1 MNQGVLNQNSVQQNS
16 GLLNQI
22 IGTVIK
28 KNNFFLTAG
37 AIIIICNFLVAM
49 LTPILPLP
57 SPKDYDFEKRY
68 EKPSL
73 SAPFGRDENGADVM
87 TLVFWGSRVSLTV
100 ALCVVS
106 ITTIVGLLIG
116 SIAGY
121 FGGRVD
127 FFIMRFLD
135 MIYAFPGFLLAL
147 AMVAA
152 LGPSVRN
159 LILAMSI
166 TGWAGVARLVRGE
179 ILHLKEKE
187 YVQSAISVGNS
198 SARIISVHIWPNL
211 IGVMTVQCTFAMAGT
226 LIIESGLSFLG
237 LGAPPTTPT
246 WGMLLNSGRYYL
258 VEAPHISI
266 FPGLAILFLVLGFN
280 LLGDGLREILDPKSR
295 TLK

>member
-1 MNQGVLNQNSVQQNS
+1 M
-16 GLLNQI
+16 
-22 IGTVIK
+22 K
-28 KNNFFLTAG
+28 KYNFFLVVG
-37 AIIIICNFLVAM
+37 GIIVLLNFMVAI
-49 LTPILPLP
+49 LTPVLPLP
-57 SPKDYDFEKRY
+57 SYKDYDFEKRY
-68 EKPSL
+68 ESPSW

-100 ALCVVS
+100 AISVVS
-106 ITTIVGLLIG
+106 ITTLVGLLVG

-127 FFIMRFLD
+127 FLIMRFLD

-147 AMVAA
+147 ALVAS

-159 LILAMSI
+159 LIIAMSI

-187 YVQSAISVGNS
+187 YVQSALAIGNRVL
-198 SARIISVHIWPNL
+198 RIIPIHIWPNL

-266 FPGLAILFLVLGFN
+266 FPGLAILTLVLGFN

-295 TLK
+295 N

>member
-1 MNQGVLNQNSVQQNS
+1 MKF
-16 GLLNQI
+16 I
-22 IGTVIK
+22 YK
-28 KNNFFLTAG
+28 KNNFFLTVG
-37 AIIIICNFLVAM
+37 TIIILINVM
-49 LTPILPLP
+49 VSVLTPFLPLP
-57 SPKDYDFEKRY
+57 SYKDYNFELRY
-68 EKPSL
+68 EKPNL
-73 SAPFGRDENGADVM
+73 SSPFGRDENGADVM
-87 TLVFWGSRVSLTV
+87 TLVFWGSRVSLMV
-100 ALCVVS
+100 AICVVS
-106 ITTIVGLLIG
+106 ITTVIGLIVG

-121 FGGRVD
+121 YGGKVD
-127 FFIMRFLD
+127 FLIMRFMD

-159 LILAMSI
+159 LILAMCI

-179 ILHLKEKE
+179 ILHLKEKD
-187 YVQSAISVGNS
+187 YVQSAVAVGNS
-198 SARIISVHIWPNL
+198 AFRIITVHIWPNL

-246 WGMLLNSGRYYL
+246 WGMLLNSGRYFL

-266 FPGLAILFLVLGFN
+266 FPGLAILLLVLGFN

>member
-1 MNQGVLNQNSVQQNS
+1 M
-16 GLLNQI
+16 
-22 IGTVIK
+22 K
-28 KNNFFLTAG
+28 KNFFIFVGGGIVLIN
-37 AIIIICNFLVAM
+37 IIIALMI
-49 LTPILPLP
+49 PHLPLP
-57 SPKDYDFEKRY
+57 SYKAYNFEQRY
-68 EKPSL
+68 ESPSL
-73 SAPFGRDENGADVM
+73 EAPFGRDENGADLM

-106 ITTIVGLLIG
+106 VTTLVGLIVG

-121 FGGRVD
+121 FGGRYD
-127 FFIMRFLD
+127 FFIMRFID

-147 AMVAA
+147 ALVAA

-159 LILAMSI
+159 LIFAMSI

-179 ILHLKEKE
+179 VLHLKEKE
-187 YVQSAISVGNS
+187 YIQSARAIGNTTF
-198 SARIISVHIWPNL
+198 RIITVHTWPNL

-266 FPGLAILFLVLGFN
+266 FPGLAILLLVLGFN
-280 LLGDGLREILDPKSR
+280 LLGDGLREILDPKS
-295 TLK
+295 KI

>member
-1 MNQGVLNQNSVQQNS
+1 MKTENKINNIPETKSLFKTVL
-16 GLLNQI
+16 
-22 IGTVIK
+22 K
-28 KNNFFLTAG
+28 KNNFFLITG
-37 AIIIICNFLVAM
+37 AAIVILNFIIS
-49 LTPILPLP
+49 LTTPFLPLP
-57 SPKDYDFEKRY
+57 SFKDYNFEQRY
-68 EKPSL
+68 ETPSL
-73 SAPFGRDENGADVM
+73 SSPFGRDENGADVM

-100 ALCVVS
+100 AICVVS
-106 ITTIVGLLIG
+106 ITTILGLIIG

-121 FGGRVD
+121 FGGKID
-127 FFIMRFLD
+127 FFIMRFID

-187 YVQSAISVGNS
+187 YIQSAISVGNS
-198 SARIISVHIWPNL
+198 AFRIITVHIWPNL

-226 LIIESGLSFLG
+226 LIVESGLSFLG

-266 FPGLAILFLVLGFN
+266 FPGLAILMLVLGFN

>member
-1 MNQGVLNQNSVQQNS
+1 M
-16 GLLNQI
+16 
-22 IGTVIK
+22 K
-28 KNNFFLTAG
+28 KMNFFLGLGVTLILLNF
-37 AIIIICNFLVAM
+37 IIAL
-49 LTPILPLP
+49 LTPFLPLP
-57 SPKDYDFEKRY
+57 SYKDYNFELRY
-68 EKPSL
+68 EPPSL
-73 SAPFGRDENGADVM
+73 SSPFGRDENGADVM

-100 ALCVVS
+100 AFCVVS
-106 ITTIVGLLIG
+106 ITTCIGLIMG
-116 SIAGY
+116 SLAGY
-121 FGGRVD
+121 FGGRFD
-127 FFIMRFLD
+127 FFTMRFID

-147 AMVAA
+147 ALVAA

-187 YVQSAISVGNS
+187 YIQSAQAVGNS
-198 SARIISVHIWPNL
+198 AFRIITIHIWPNL

-226 LIIESGLSFLG
+226 LIVESGLSFLG

-266 FPGLAILFLVLGFN
+266 FPGLAILLLVLGFN

-295 TLK
+295 NLK